1 MPFTDTGYDTAGR
14 IYDVN
19 ETARLKDLANSLNNA
34 MENADKQEAN
44 KKDLKRYTVIG
55 VGSLI
60 VLVLFILATRKKQKK

>member
-34 MENADKQEAN
+34 LENADKEEAN

-60 VLVLFILATRKKQKK
+60 VLVLFILATSKKIS